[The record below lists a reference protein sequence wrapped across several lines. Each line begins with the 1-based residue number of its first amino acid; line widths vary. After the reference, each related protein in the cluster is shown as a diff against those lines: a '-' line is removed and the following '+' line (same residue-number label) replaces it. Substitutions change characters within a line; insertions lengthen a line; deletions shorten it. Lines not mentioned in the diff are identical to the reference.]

1 MIPELSNKIVKY
13 LKKYWSPEEISGK
26 LRNRRMIIGKD
37 SLRSVSI
44 NLILKLKL
52 FKQTMGLNFIRN
64 LVTT

>member
-52 FKQTMGLNFIRN
+52 FKQTMGLSSIRN
-64 LVTT
+64 FTTT